1 MGTASKATVI
11 ARRAGRVISARSSSH
26 APTTATTVASVS
38 KVNAT
43 AEAGS
48 EVLRARSR
56 CVQITAL
63 GTGSVSEAKREALA
77 PLCSASVMTVI
88 PDSTAP

>member
-1 MGTASKATVI
+1 MGIASKAAVI
-11 ARRAGRVISARSSSH
+11 ARRGGRVISAKSSSH
-26 APTTATTVASVS
+26 APTTAITAVFVS

-56 CVQITAL
+56 CVQTTAL
-63 GTGSVSEAKREALA
+63 ATGNVSGAKREARA
-77 PLCSASVMTVI
+77 PLCSASAMMAI